1 MTLKGKKILLGVTG
15 GIAAYKAAFLVRL
28 LIKEQAEVR
37 VIMTEAAKEFITPLT
52 LSTLSK
58 NPIESVLI
66 SNDTWNNHVE
76 LGMWADLFVI
86 APLTANTL
94 GKMVHGIC
102 DNLLL
107 ATYLS
112 AKCPVV
118 VAPAMDLDMYK
129 HPTTQWNLDKLQ
141 ALGCFY
147 IEPEEGELA
156 SGLIGK
162 GRMVEPENIISILP
176 SFLPHENQFLKNKN
190 VLISAGPTYEKIDP
204 VRFLGNH
211 STGKMGYALA
221 EQAARLGANVTLV
234 SGPSNEA
241 LLDVGSIKKIKVT
254 SAQEMFEAIDYRYLE
269 QDIVIMA
276 AAVADYRPKKISD
289 KKIKKQEG
297 AFSIELERTTDI
309 LKKLGEKKQHQ
320 LLVGFALE
328 TDNEEENAIV
338 KLKRKNLDFIVLNSL
353 NDQGAGF
360 KENTNKIT
368 IFDSL
373 ENKTTFELKSKQE
386 VALDILNTIIKQ

>member
-1 MTLKGKKILLGVTG
+1 MSLKGKKILLGVTG

-28 LIKEQAEVR
+28 LVKEQAKVR
-37 VIMTEAAKEFITPLT
+37 VIMTESAKEFITPLT
-52 LSTLSK
+52 LATLSK
-58 NPIESVLI
+58 NPVESVLV
-66 SNDTWNNHVE
+66 SNDAWNNHVE
-76 LGMWADLFVI
+76 LGMWADVFVI

-94 GKMVHGIC
+94 GKMAHGIC

-112 AKCPVV
+112 AKCPVIF
-118 VAPAMDLDMYK
+118 APAMDLDMYL
-129 HPTTQWNLDKLQ
+129 HPTTSNNIEKLKEFG
-141 ALGCFY
+141 ALC

-156 SGLIGK
+156 SGLVGK
-162 GRMVEPENIISILP
+162 GRMAEPEHILETLQQFFNP
-176 SFLPHENQFLKNKN
+176 ELPLKNKKI
-190 VLISAGPTYEKIDP
+190 LISAGPTHEKIDP

-221 EQAARLGANVTLV
+221 EQAAQLGAQVTLV
-234 SGPSNEA
+234 SGPSNET
-241 LLDVGSIKKIKVT
+241 LSNTRNIEKIDIT
-254 SAQEMFEAIDYRYLE
+254 SAKEMFETIDTLYTQ

-276 AAVADYRPKKISD
+276 AAVADYRPKNISD

-297 AFSIELERTTDI
+297 TFSIELERTTDI
-309 LKKLGEKKQHQ
+309 LKTLGEKKEHQ

-328 TDNEEENAIV
+328 TNDEEQNALS

-353 NDQGAGF
+353 NDKGAGF
-360 KENTNKIT
+360 KGNTNKIT
-368 IFDSL
+368 IFDRS
-373 ENKTTFELKSKQE
+373 EKKTIFNLKSKQE